1 MPRRYSCPHVLCA
14 PLLLMVITLPA
25 AAARAGPAFQLIAQ
39 DRSVTA
45 TAGANGGTTVDDRDT
60 ADGFAL
66 FDGQA
71 AADFA
76 DDDFRVTAVATT
88 ASTLTG
94 RRLFFSGHVGV
105 TSWDLDPD
113 DEAGGPVDAA
123 AVAEGSVTFRL
134 GESHRLRFSTTV
146 PYPRDFSNPA
156 EPGNDFSLV
165 RETGSGAS
173 AEVLLDAR
181 NGGAPVQI
189 LRPGTYTFS
198 YYHDATTFPGVPG
211 EGDQN
216 AFSTELQLEAVPLP
230 GGVWPGAIVLG
241 GIVVLAQLRAR
252 RMKRG

>member
-1 MPRRYSCPHVLCA
+1 MPRRLHRPPIS
-14 PLLLMVITLPA
+14 LLLIVTACLP
-25 AAARAGPAFQLIAQ
+25 AAARAGPSFQLIAQ
-39 DRSVTA
+39 DRSVSA
-45 TAGANGGTTVDDRDT
+45 TAGANGGASVDDRD
-60 ADGFAL
+60 AAGGFAP
-66 FDGQA
+66 FEGQA

-76 DDDFRVTAVATT
+76 DDDFRVTALATT
-88 ASTLTG
+88 ASTLADG
-94 RRLFFSGHVGV
+94 LLSFSGHVSV
-105 TSWDLDPD
+105 TSVDLDPD

-123 AVAEGSVTFRL
+123 AAAEGSVTFRL

-173 AEVLLDAR
+173 ADVLLDAR
-181 NGGAPVQI
+181 NGGAAVQM

-211 EGDQN
+211 EGDEN
-216 AFSTELQLEAVPLP
+216 YFATELRLTAVPLP
-230 GGVWPGAIVLG
+230 SGVWTGAIVLG
-241 GIVVLAQLRAR
+241 GIVVLAQFRAR

>member
-1 MPRRYSCPHVLCA
+1 MPRRLPRLRVS
-14 PLLLMVITLPA
+14 LLLVVVMSA
-25 AAARAGPAFQLIAQ
+25 AAARAGPSFQLIAQ
-39 DRSVTA
+39 DRSVSA
-45 TAGANGGTTVDDRDT
+45 TAGTDGGAAVDDRDT
-60 ADGFAL
+60 ARGFTP

-76 DDDFRVTAVATT
+76 DDDYRVTAIATT
-88 ASTLTG
+88 ASRLTE
-94 RRLFFSGHVGV
+94 RRLTFSGHVSV
-105 TSWDLDPD
+105 TSVDLDPD

-156 EPGNDFSLV
+156 EPGSDFSLV

-173 AEVLLDAR
+173 VEVLLDAR
-181 NGGAPVQI
+181 NGGAPVQM

-211 EGDQN
+211 EGDENTFTTQ
-216 AFSTELQLEAVPLP
+216 LQLEAVPLP
-230 GGVWPGAIVLG
+230 RGVWTGAIVLA
-241 GIVVLAQLRAR
+241 GIVALAQFRAR